1 MKKKLTAIMLI
12 IAMAVQAVV
21 LAADD
26 TIKVIFKGEQINFD
40 VPPVIENDRTLV
52 PMRAIFE
59 KLGYDVEWDGET
71 RSIRA
76 TNKTDEINMHIDFY
90 TFWRNGEA
98 MQMDVAPTIR
108 DGRTLVPLRAVSEAS
123 GCDVQWND
131 VTKTIYIGKGDVKQE
146 SVMKTPEPTVEPTQV
161 PVISDDIYLD
171 KTELKID
178 EGKSE
183 VLNATV
189 KAWMT
194 DGRIVW
200 NSSDHTIATVTA
212 KGKVTALKEG
222 ECIIT
227 ATIKGQTAECKVT
240 VRNVPKEPELESIG
254 YNTTKL
260 FVDNRHY
267 VTITL
272 FNYGDY
278 PVTIPGEAEYTYLTA
293 PETGKTST
301 QYDIYTQKL
310 SSPQVII
317 KPGSYEQITF
327 TMTKDK
333 PEVGKKANKKDFE
346 ETLKFKFEYDGKTY
360 TATKIKTSSRKD
372 EEQKIDFKYN

>member
-1 MKKKLTAIMLI
+1 MKKKLTAVMLI
-12 IAMAVQAVV
+12 IAMAVQLAVT
-21 LAADD
+21 AADD
-26 TIKVIFKGEQINFD
+26 TIKVIFKGEQIVFD

-59 KLGYDVEWDGET
+59 KLGYNVEWDGET
-71 RSIRA
+71 RSIKA
-76 TNKTDEINMHIDFY
+76 TSSTDEINMHIDFY
-90 TFWRNGEA
+90 TFWRNGTA

-123 GCDVQWND
+123 GCDVQWNE
-131 VTKTIYIGKGDVKQE
+131 VTRTIYIGKGDVKQE
-146 SVMKTPEPTVEPTQV
+146 SVMTTPEPTPEATKTPY
-161 PVISDDIYLD
+161 ISDDIYLN
-171 KTELKID
+171 KTELTID
-178 EGKSE
+178 EGESE
-183 VLNATV
+183 VLEPTV

-200 NSSDHTIATVTA
+200 NSTDHTVATVTA
-212 KGKVTALKEG
+212 KGKVTGINEG

-240 VRNVPKEPELESIG
+240 VRNVPQKPDLESIG

-272 FNYGDY
+272 FNYGEY
-278 PVTIPGEAEYTYLTA
+278 PVTIPGDAEYTYLTD
-293 PETGKTST
+293 PETGKSST

-310 SSPQVII
+310 SSPKVVI
-317 KPGSYEQITF
+317 KPKSYEQITF

-346 ETLKFKFEYDGKTY
+346 ETLKFPFEYDGKTY